1 VKFDVIRMLIIV
13 PSGQALLRAHAAS
26 TAASAGDML
35 DVVVL
40 LCDEGFPSV
49 LGIMGPGLGFCKCQ
63 SSSRGSGCIANVSDL
78 IEEVR
83 SSNLIVTFNHAD
95 ARAMMWAGVEVAVV
109 VLDGNYTLQP
119 PHPPSPSPSPPSS
132 QRLTDQHSPSP
143 IATAIPLQLFNPAAL
158 YSRVRLLQLHRFAR
172 DRSYLLLVQSAAP
185 SLSDSQMIESGVRA
199 SRNFGRGVAFC
210 GVKCGSPMKPQLW
223 TPISY
228 EWDNR
233 KWISEVHGP
242 YEKSMGWA

>member
-1 VKFDVIRMLIIV
+1 MLIIV
-13 PSGQALLRAHAAS
+13 PSGQALLRAQAAA

-49 LGIMGPGLGFCKCQ
+49 LGNMGSGLGFCKCQ
-63 SSSRGSGCIANVSDL
+63 SSSGDSGCIANGSDL

-83 SSNLIVTFNHAD
+83 RSNLIVTFNHAD

-109 VLDGNYTLQP
+109 LLDGNDASLP
-119 PHPPSPSPSPPSS
+119 PPSPSSS
-132 QRLTDQHSPSP
+132 QRLTDQPPVSP
-143 IATAIPLQLFNPAAL
+143 IAAAIPQQLSNPAAL
-158 YSRVRLLQLHRFAR
+158 HSQVRLLQLHRFAR
-172 DRSYLLLVQSAAP
+172 DRSYMLFVQSAAP

-199 SRNFGRGVAFC
+199 ARNFGRGVAFC
-210 GVKCGSPMKPQLW
+210 GVNCGSPMKPQLW

-228 EWDNR
+228 ELDNR
-233 KWISEVHGP
+233 KWASEVHGP
-242 YEKSMGWA
+242 YEKSLGWA